1 MAAFGTPDKVH
12 EDAKDDL
19 DQMRPDLRQ
28 VLVKVGLHHVA
39 ALVPR
44 HGLIS
49 ALIKHGITDV
59 KEFCYMD
66 PQFPEEAVADALGH
80 PKSASMSAYVTGLG
94 GDLSWVNGGQQLQ
107 ADVRAVVGRM
117 LRAYAD
123 AFKADRKGP
132 VSGAGIDA
140 DEMDSGTAES
150 ISATFRSVYGHK
162 VLVGRLASKSICNSI
177 HRQLS
182 TGMVV
187 DDLKTM
193 IAREDVRSGRPTME
207 TDIVSGTQQIK
218 NVQKKGIGDTETF
231 LDRLNVYLDTLVF
244 VAVVHPA
251 PATEWRGDPEVGV
264 MRGVRYQ
271 FTRMDADAYFKF
283 WSKHA
288 RKFSSNIS
296 ALVEMESQVRSQ
308 WVTMCGTQQ
317 KTVAVAAAESVEKHG
332 HRAEGWKPA
341 RPRDEDAHGSPWKR
355 GKHGD
360 GKGGGKGGAQEWQQG
375 YSGGKGKG
383 KGAVDVSKLP
393 GFVPGFR
400 PFTGEFEGKRFCPF
414 FNRGAECWN
423 AANCPKWHRCDVIL
437 QSGQPCNSQD
447 HSRQGHADAVR
458 QAGV

>member
-1 MAAFGTPDKVH
+1 
-12 EDAKDDL
+12 
-19 DQMRPDLRQ
+19 
-28 VLVKVGLHHVA
+28 
-39 ALVPR
+39 
-44 HGLIS
+44 
-49 ALIKHGITDV
+49 
-59 KEFCYMD
+59 MD

-123 AFKADRKGP
+123 AFKADRKGS

-251 PATEWRGDPEVGV
+251 PATEWRGDPEIGV
-264 MRGVRYQ
+264 
-271 FTRMDADAYFKF
+271 
-283 WSKHA
+283 
-288 RKFSSNIS
+288 
-296 ALVEMESQVRSQ
+296 LVL
-308 WVTMCGTQQ
+308 
-317 KTVAVAAAESVEKHG
+317 TVAN
-332 HRAEGWKPA
+332 HREGLLILLALHTKSRVGWV
-341 RPRDEDAHGSPWKR
+341 GLTN
-355 GKHGD
+355 
-360 GKGGGKGGAQEWQQG
+360 AQ
-375 YSGGKGKG
+375 
-383 KGAVDVSKLP
+383 GAVL
-393 GFVPGFR
+393 R
-400 PFTGEFEGKRFCPF
+400 
-414 FNRGAECWN
+414 A
-423 AANCPKWHRCDVIL
+423 L
-437 QSGQPCNSQD
+437 
-447 HSRQGHADAVR
+447 
-458 QAGV
+458 